1 MTHHYGYVA
10 AITAALLFGISST
23 LNKLALRDVAPL
35 VVAGSIYLT
44 AGVVLM
50 FIRYTRFGRKLL
62 SRLEFKVKPQDSFS
76 MRDVVVLVLVILFG
90 SFLAPLLFM
99 SGLDLTTAVNASLLL
114 NTETLFTVLIA
125 LIVFKERA
133 SKMSMAGILLIL
145 LGAVVVSTENLGS
158 IELSRGIVG
167 NIMII
172 LAGLCWALD
181 NNLSRFLSL
190 KRDLLLVT
198 SLKALIG
205 GSALLSLSA
214 LLGVSLNIPAK
225 SLPYILTV
233 GSLSIG
239 FSLVLYL
246 FALREI
252 GAMRTGAIFSTST
265 LIGAFVAFLVL
276 GESFTPT
283 KAFFGVLMLFGV
295 YLLSAE
301 SPTEG
306 SYTR

>member
-1 MTHHYGYVA
+1 MTHHYGYVGALLA
-10 AITAALLFGISST
+10 AVLFGISST
-23 LNKLALRDVAPL
+23 LNKIALGNVHPM
-35 VVAGSIYLT
+35 VVAGSVYLT

-50 FIRYTRFGRKLL
+50 TLRFTPLKEKLL
-62 SRLEFKVKPQDSFS
+62 STLEFRVKTQRRFS
-76 MRDVVVLVLVILFG
+76 RRDVGLLGLIVIFG

-99 SGLDLTTAVNASLLL
+99 SGLARTSAVNASLLL

-125 LIVFKERA
+125 AAVFRERVTRGGMVGIALII
-133 SKMSMAGILLIL
+133 AGAL
-145 LGAVVVSTENLGS
+145 VVSTENIGS
-158 IELSRGIVG
+158 VALTENPWG
-167 NIMII
+167 NLLVV

-198 SLKALIG
+198 SLKGLLG

-214 LLGVSLNIPAK
+214 LLGVPLKIPAQ

-283 KAFFGVLMLFGV
+283 KAFFGVLMLAGV

-301 SPTEG
+301 NPAEG
-306 SYTR
+306 SYTG